1 MVLMTEKKKKF
12 VYILGVGLLVVLS
25 GIILYSVDIASWF
38 DLEKL
43 EAMLKENGIWGI
55 ALFLAIRCVQ
65 TIFVFLPGE
74 IIEIAAGYVYGSF
87 YGLILCLVGNFLAG
101 YLIFVLVRK
110 YGIKL
115 VQRFYSLE
123 KLREVSFLKN
133 PKRRNILCMLIY
145 LIPGTPKDFLSY
157 VMPLTDMKLSDFL
170 IISIVG
176 RIPSVIT
183 STYGGHILGENQ
195 YIYAVLIF
203 AVVGAVS
210 VCGVMLYQRLSK
222 AHAHKE
228 SKSEVIG
235 RK

>member
-12 VYILGVGLLVVLS
+12 VYILAVGLLVVLS

-87 YGLILCLVGNFLAG
+87 YGLLLCLVGNFLAG

-133 PKRRNILCMLIY
+133 PKRRNILCNTEGFFILCYAAYRYEAIGFFDHFHC
-145 LIPGTPKDFLSY
+145 GTNS
-157 VMPLTDMKLSDFL
+157 
-170 IISIVG
+170 ISN
-176 RIPSVIT
+176 
-183 STYGGHILGENQ
+183 YQ
-195 YIYAVLIF
+195 YIRRTYF
-203 AVVGAVS
+203 
-210 VCGVMLYQRLSK
+210 R
-222 AHAHKE
+222 
-228 SKSEVIG
+228 
-235 RK
+235 